1 MSKSE
6 SESELESKPQPQP
19 WFMEW
24 LGELVGLV
32 VLYGLIGLAMVLFYL
47 FMVAVC
53 SL

>member
-1 MSKSE
+1 MSE
-6 SESELESKPQPQP
+6 SESELESKPQSG
-19 WFMEW
+19 FMEW

>member
-6 SESELESKPQPQP
+6 SESELESKPQP